1 MTVRVGVVID
11 RIGLRIIVING
22 PWLVNDNTFRLV
34 VGNVYDILVRRLDF
48 DHAIFI
54 ADGLAFVTFQIAGR
68 IGLVTK

>member
-11 RIGLRIIVING
+11 RIGMRIIVING
-22 PWLVNDNTFRLV
+22 SRLIDDNTFRLV
-34 VGNVYDILVRRLDF
+34 VRNVNDVLIHRLNF

-54 ADGLAFVTFQIAGR
+54 ADGLAFVTFQISGR